1 MANWAICIGINQYD
15 DLQPLKYA
23 VRDAE
28 RMKDW
33 LINKAGFPKS
43 QVYYFSDNAAPIT
56 DASVTFEAK
65 PTYAALYRFLNR
77 RF

>member
-23 VRDAE
+23 VRDAK

-43 QVYYFSDNAAPIT
+43 QVYYFIN
-56 DASVTFEAK
+56 EAFLMLYK
-65 PTYAALYRFLNR
+65 KKTYIKN
-77 RF
+77 